1 MEWGRHTCRAEHNHS
16 SHMFGIFC
24 YKKCT
29 ENATLELVSPNLA
42 AIISPRAERAG
53 EKEGARLL
61 MAKPEAR
68 VSYRPPTRFTCS
80 VQFQRSGNDVDHSLC
95 NATLFLP
102 GSAYFI
108 DEGCWSGFKASFGL
122 RHASGR
128 ARESGASARISK
140 TWL

>member
-61 MAKPEAR
+61 MAKPEAC
-68 VSYRPPTRFTCS
+68 VSYRTPTRFTFS
-80 VQFQRSGNDVDHSLC
+80 VQKRGNLC
-95 NATLFLP
+95 NATPSWFGKIIFLCRN
-102 GSAYFI
+102 G
-108 DEGCWSGFKASFGL
+108 EECRSGFKASFGL